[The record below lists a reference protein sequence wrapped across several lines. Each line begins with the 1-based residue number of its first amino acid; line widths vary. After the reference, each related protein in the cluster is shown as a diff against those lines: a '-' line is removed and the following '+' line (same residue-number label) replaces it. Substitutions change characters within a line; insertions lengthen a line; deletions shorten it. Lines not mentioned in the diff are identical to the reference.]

1 MSPAARGGPLGT
13 VGERA
18 IRARAEQPASV
29 RAAIVVAGAGSS
41 RRMGASKLLLPL
53 AGRPV
58 LTRTLQAIHAF
69 ADAAE
74 IVVAIKPGTE
84 ATIREQVLAPY
95 GLEQAV
101 QLVPGGEER
110 QSSVAAALEAVSPS
124 IPVVAVHD
132 GARPLASS
140 LLFARVCQE
149 AMVTG
154 GATVALPAR
163 ETLHTVDGSGLILDT
178 PPRESVWLAQTPQA
192 FDAAA
197 LREVHRWAAGRSML
211 ATDDAAL
218 FAAAGHPVR
227 IVEGDPGNIKITFP
241 EDLAMAEAIIHQRE
255 GREGGGARTSRVG
268 MGWDVHRLEPGRRLV
283 IGGVS
288 IPHAAG
294 LAGHSDADVLAHAV
308 MDAVLGAAA
317 LRDIGVHFPPS
328 DPAYAGADSMH
339 LLRHVAGLAHQSGWI
354 VSNIDATVVVEA
366 PKLAPHY
373 PEMCRRLAEA
383 LGIPTGC
390 VNVKATTSEGM
401 GFAGRGEGISA
412 YAVALLERQG

>member
-1 MSPAARGGPLGT
+1 
-13 VGERA
+13 
-18 IRARAEQPASV
+18 
-29 RAAIVVAGAGSS
+29 
-41 RRMGASKLLLPL
+41 MGAQKLLLPL

-58 LTRTLQAIHAF
+58 LTRTLQAIRAF
-69 ADAAE
+69 AAAAE
-74 IVVAIKPGTE
+74 VVVAVKPGTE
-84 ATIREQVLAPY
+84 ATIREQVLLPY
-95 GLEQAV
+95 GLEESV
-101 QLVPGGEER
+101 QLVPGGQER
-110 QSSVAAALEAVSPS
+110 QRSVAAALDAVSAS
-124 IPVVAVHD
+124 IPIVVVHD
-132 GARPLASS
+132 GARPLAGS

-163 ETLHTVDGSGLILDT
+163 ETLHRVDGNGLVVDT
-178 PPRESVWLAQTPQA
+178 PPRESVWMAQTPQA
-192 FDAAA
+192 FDAEA
-197 LREVHRWAAGRSML
+197 LREVHRWAARRSL
-211 ATDDAAL
+211 VATDDAAL
-218 FAAAGHPVR
+218 FAEAGHPVR

-255 GREGGGARTSRVG
+255 GRDGGARTTRVG

-283 IGGVS
+283 IGGVT
-288 IPHAAG
+288 IPHSAG

-328 DPAYAGADSMH
+328 DPAYAGADSIE
-339 LLRHVAGLAHQSGWI
+339 LLRHVAALVRRGNWS
-354 VSNIDATVVVEA
+354 VSNVDATVVAES

-373 PEMCRRLAEA
+373 PDMCQRLAEA
-383 LGIPTGC
+383 LGIPVGC

-412 YAVALLERQG
+412 YAVALLERPG